1 MTNLIEKSL
10 LIGFGIFT
18 LTIFSTI
25 LVPFLGTISEFN
37 KNEKN
42 KLQSYI
48 IFIEQVDQ
56 GIHYIIQNPNDV
68 YLKSIEYPDNLN
80 ITINQYYIKYEFLIE
95 KEICV
100 KIVEYNVSLLSSNFH
115 RILPQIYIL
124 NISYFSTSI
133 KVNLSKIN

>member
-25 LVPFLGTISEFN
+25 LIPFLGRISEFN
-37 KNEKN
+37 ENEKN
-42 KLQSYI
+42 NLQSYI

-56 GIHYIIQNPNDV
+56 GINYVLQNPNDV
-68 YLKSIEYPDNLN
+68 YLKSIDYPENLN
-80 ITINQYYIKYEFLIE
+80 ITISQYNIKYEFLIE
-95 KEICV
+95 KKICV
-100 KIVEYNVSLLSSNFH
+100 KIVEYKVSLLSSNFH
-115 RILPQIYIL
+115 GILPEIYIL

-133 KVNLSKIN
+133 MVNLSNLN